1 MLPAQ
6 AIYHSGMGLTKFTC
20 IRKIYSL
27 SLTQRNFYSQLSS
40 GRINSKEQQF
50 IFSNRSQIN
59 CVKGISG
66 TSINL
71 TVSRFFS
78 IFYFK

>member
-27 SLTQRNFYSQLSS
+27 SLTQRNFYSQFSLK
-40 GRINSKEQQF
+40 RFNSKNQLISSFRPQL
-50 IFSNRSQIN
+50 N
-59 CVKGISG
+59 CVQGISG
-66 TSINL
+66 TSIKL
-71 TVSRFFS
+71 TVSKFV
-78 IFYFK
+78 